1 MSSKNEVTKDEIIND
16 FNNMLSSLILNIS
29 TVCPNSIVGRNI
41 SDIEKHIK
49 SPKNKV
55 KFVELFCVR
64 VLQYKNEIDNGDESF
79 FMTKDYKDDLK
90 DSEGNLLNHVVSMKS
105 IWKDLTKENKE
116 IVISYMQMLCEL
128 ALQYYVIIKD
138 S

>member
-1 MSSKNEVTKDEIIND
+1 MNSKIDEIVND
-16 FNNMLSSLILNIS
+16 FNNMLSSLILNIA
-29 TVCPNSIVGRNI
+29 TVCPKSIVGTNI
-41 SDIEKHIK
+41 KDIEKHIK

-55 KFVELFCVR
+55 KFVDLFCVK
-64 VLQYKNEIDNGDESF
+64 VLQYKNEIDNGDENF

-90 DSEGNLLNHVVSMKS
+90 DSEGNLLDQVVSMKS
-105 IWKDLTKENKE
+105 IWKDLSKENRE

-128 ALQYYVIIKD
+128 SLQYYMIVRK